1 MIIENGYILIYSLT
15 CPLSNEIKYIGAT
28 RERVGIKKR
37 LTQHICDRFSSVN
50 RKNNWIKKLF
60 KLNKRPIIE
69 LVDTIPFSQWLFWES
84 YYISLFKSWGFKLY
98 NIAPGGENPPV
109 LSGALNPNFGKKLS
123 RETKDKISKRLK
135 GNIIPIEVREKISKS
150 MKGKIKS
157 EETKKKLS
165 ISKKDKNGK
174 KINVYN
180 TSTGKNFIFNSLAE
194 AAREINISES
204 TIRSSIKRNLKM
216 RNDFICKYI

>member
-1 MIIENGYILIYSLT
+1 
-15 CPLSNEIKYIGAT
+15 
-28 RERVGIKKR
+28 
-37 LTQHICDRFSSVN
+37 
-50 RKNNWIKKLF
+50 
-60 KLNKRPIIE
+60 
-69 LVDTIPFSQWLFWES
+69 
-84 YYISLFKSWGFKLY
+84 
-98 NIAPGGENPPV
+98 
-109 LSGALNPNFGKKLS
+109 
-123 RETKDKISKRLK
+123 
-135 GNIIPIEVREKISKS
+135 